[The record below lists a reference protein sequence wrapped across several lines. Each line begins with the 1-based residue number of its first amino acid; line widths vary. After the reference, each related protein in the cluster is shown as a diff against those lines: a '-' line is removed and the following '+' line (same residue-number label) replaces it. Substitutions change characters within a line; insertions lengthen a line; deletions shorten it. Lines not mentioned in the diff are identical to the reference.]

1 MDIIC
6 FLQVSDSKVI
16 NTFCLMLNLNK
27 LSNKI
32 VINIWILKE

>member
-16 NTFCLMLNLNK
+16 NTFYLMPNLNN
-27 LSNKI
+27 LYNKI
-32 VINIWILKE
+32 VVNIWILKE